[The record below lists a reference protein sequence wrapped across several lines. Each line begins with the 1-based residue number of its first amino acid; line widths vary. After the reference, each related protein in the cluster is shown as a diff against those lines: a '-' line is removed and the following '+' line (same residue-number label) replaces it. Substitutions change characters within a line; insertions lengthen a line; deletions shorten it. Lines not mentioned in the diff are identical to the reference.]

1 MALSGRSGA
10 VGVPPGTLQRTPSL
24 ASLASVLSRLL
35 LGLIVLAAASL
46 SVSAP
51 VLAHNGVD
59 PWLEV
64 SDAVQPGGLL
74 SVAGGE
80 LDRGGLVRLTLWVD
94 GRTYRIG
101 QLRADGEGHFAA
113 QLALPAGVAE
123 GYGQLT
129 AATVNF
135 DASLW
140 IEIGGAAGGPST
152 TGDTAW
158 LRRLVTDPSVLLLG
172 ALLTGGAL
180 GLGYRIL
187 WPGRRRQAARR

>member
-1 MALSGRSGA
+1 
-10 VGVPPGTLQRTPSL
+10 
-24 ASLASVLSRLL
+24 VLSRLWF
-35 LGLIVLAAASL
+35 GLAVIAAASL
-46 SVSAP
+46 HVAAP

-64 SDAVQPGGLL
+64 NDAVHPGGLL
-74 SVAGGE
+74 SVVGGE

-113 QLALPAGVAE
+113 ELALPADVAE

-135 DASLW
+135 EANLW
-140 IEIGGAAGGPST
+140 IEVGGAGGDRST
-152 TGDTAW
+152 AGDTAW

-187 WPGRRRQAARR
+187 WPGRRRRQAARR